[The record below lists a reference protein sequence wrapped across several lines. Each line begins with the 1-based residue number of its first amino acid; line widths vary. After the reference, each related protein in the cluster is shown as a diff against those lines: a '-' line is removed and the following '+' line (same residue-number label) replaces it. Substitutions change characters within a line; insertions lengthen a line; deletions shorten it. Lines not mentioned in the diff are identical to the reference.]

1 MMSTLCILGAGVR
14 GQTLPGRAKSKCGVP
29 DEKCDWARAKGVRER
44 FKLYVPRLMDRP
56 RPCRGQ

>member
-1 MMSTLCILGAGVR
+1 MR
-14 GQTLPGRAKSKCGVP
+14 GQSLPGRAKSKCGVP

-44 FKLYVPRLMDRP
+44 FKLCVPRLMDRP